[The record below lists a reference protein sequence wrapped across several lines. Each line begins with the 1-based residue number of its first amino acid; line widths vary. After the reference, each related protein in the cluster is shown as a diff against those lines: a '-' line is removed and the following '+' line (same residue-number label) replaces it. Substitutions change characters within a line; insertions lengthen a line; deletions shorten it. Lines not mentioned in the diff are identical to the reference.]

1 MPASRPTKFDRA
13 LARWCGPLLQTRVPH
28 GFGSAAAILIVC
40 ASAGYGAVK
49 GGHLPMVAAQL
60 QDIRDKVAIAA
71 GFRISSIALAG
82 EKQVGRDEILSDAG
96 VNERASLL
104 FLDAAQARA
113 TLKTNPWIAEAAV
126 VKLYPDRLQISV
138 TEREAFA
145 LWQKDGRLTVIAADG
160 TVLEPQVA
168 QRFTHL
174 PLVVGSGAEFKAQ
187 EFLALLD
194 RHPGIRD
201 AVRASIL
208 VAERRWNLRLK
219 NGIDVRLPEAD
230 VEQALATLV
239 KLDHDKKLLSRDITA
254 IDLRLSD
261 RVTVR
266 LSQDAATV
274 REEALKQAQKEKDKK
289 TKRKGSDA

>member
-1 MPASRPTKFDRA
+1 MPSTRPSKFGRS
-13 LARWCGPLLQTRVPH
+13 LARLAAPVLDLRIPAGL
-28 GFGSAAAILIVC
+28 GSAAAILLLC
-40 ASAGYGAVK
+40 GSAGYGVVK
-49 GGHLPMVAAQL
+49 GGHLPVMAAQL
-60 QDIRDKVAIAA
+60 HDARNAAAIAA
-71 GFRISSIALAG
+71 GFRIASVALTGA
-82 EKQVGRDEILSDAG
+82 KQIGRDEILADAG
-96 VNERASLL
+96 VSDHASLL
-104 FLDAAQARA
+104 FLDAAAART
-113 TLKTNPWIAEAAV
+113 TLKANPWIADATV
-126 VKLYPDRLQISV
+126 VKFYPGRLQISV

-160 TVLEPQVA
+160 TVLEPQVT

-174 PLVVGSGAEFKAQ
+174 PLVVGAGAELKAQ

-239 KLDHDKKLLSRDITA
+239 KLDHDKKLLSRDIVA
-254 IDLRLSD
+254 IDLRLAD
-261 RVTVR
+261 RVSVR
-266 LSQDAATV
+266 LSQDAASA
-274 REEALKQAQKEKDKK
+274 REEVLKESQKEKEKK
-289 TKRKGSDA
+289 PKRKGSDA